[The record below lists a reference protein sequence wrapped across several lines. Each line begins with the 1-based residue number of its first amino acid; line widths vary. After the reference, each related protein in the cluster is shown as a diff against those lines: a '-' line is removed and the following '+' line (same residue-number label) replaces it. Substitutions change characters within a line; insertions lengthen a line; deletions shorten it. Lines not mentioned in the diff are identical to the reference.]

1 MQSISCEDEE
11 CSSWLHL
18 LLLLSFPASIPVWLY
33 SCCNIVWRV
42 HETQPLPE
50 QFLREASTFAV
61 FITLHRLLW
70 NFWKHTD
77 THQGSSL
84 RNGNDRDCESC
95 LSWRW
100 VSHCIY
106 LVWTELVFHTQ
117 SPFGQSTH
125 LSLLF
130 CHSEDALQLWRISPG
145 PLLHHDCQL
154 CQMLCG
160 GFVPW
165 IPLTTRDRGE
175 TTKLVTLYSYFKMK
189 LWFQSKSLIP
199 SPFSSDIVIIFF
211 PFGLALSGLLCS
223 ICPRKMSNFSPCHTY
238 ILAGSFL
245 QDSFS

>member
-1 MQSISCEDEE
+1 M
-11 CSSWLHL
+11 
-18 LLLLSFPASIPVWLY
+18 
-33 SCCNIVWRV
+33 

-50 QFLREASTFAV
+50 QFLCEASTFAV

-77 THQGSSL
+77 AHQGSSL
-84 RNGNDRDCESC
+84 RYGNDRDCESS

-117 SPFGQSTH
+117 TPCDQSTH

-175 TTKLVTLYSYFKMK
+175 TTKIVTHTAISKWNSGFKVKPNTKSIQLWYCYYF
-189 LWFQSKSLIP
+189 L
-199 SPFSSDIVIIFF
+199 

-223 ICPRKMSNFSPCHTY
+223 ICPRKTLNLFPCHTY